1 MTFKQLLT
9 ARDEALGMLAEC
21 ETTLEAAKAAF
32 DKATTDHEFA
42 TQSVAAANEAIRER
56 LADKGH
62 HSVQAADGTFTVY
75 HATDKA
81 EQGWAAYQPVPGDA
95 S

>member
-9 ARDEALGMLAEC
+9 ARDEALGHLAEC
-21 ETTLEAAKAAF
+21 ETTLL
-32 DKATTDHEFA
+32 ATKGAYDTAVADHETA
-42 TQSVAAANEAIRER
+42 TAAVAETSEAIRER

-81 EQGWAAYQPVPGDA
+81 ET
-95 S
+95 